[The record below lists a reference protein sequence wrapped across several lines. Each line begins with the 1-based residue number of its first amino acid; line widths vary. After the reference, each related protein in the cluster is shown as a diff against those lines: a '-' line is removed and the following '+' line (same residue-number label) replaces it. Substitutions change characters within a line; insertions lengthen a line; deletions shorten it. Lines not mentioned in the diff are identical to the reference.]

1 MDKCFTIY
9 YLNLSKVYELS
20 MMINNV
26 VLSGIQREKE
36 NTNEISKS
44 RSKES
49 QGEIGID
56 RTFLANVKGISI
68 DASENKETKS
78 SKWIET
84 LEVKTTKSTLLKN
97 IYEKAKEIT
106 DFQNVNEGDLIKIS
120 NIKLN
125 LFREEE
131 TRSILA
137 IRREAL
143 KGITYDGIEIHNI
156 LNSFL
161 QDYSYV
167 LEGNIPSSEESILIK
182 IPVEVESEFENKY
195 AVDDLLIG
203 KVMLLGIYR
212 GDIDSTEVNRSTFSF
227 FSSQEKSKTV
237 NIDTSKMISSSNNYK
252 GFEELHNDEDDGKK
266 YKFIDLLAII
276 QEVEFEKEEILEHP
290 PEKVCWWKRIISK
303 WRAR

>member
-26 VLSGIQREKE
+26 VLSGIQREKA
-36 NTNEISKS
+36 NTNELSKS
-44 RSKES
+44 RSKEL

-106 DFQNVNEGDLIKIS
+106 DFENVNEGDLIKIS

-167 LEGNIPSSEESILIK
+167 FEGSILSSEESILIK

-212 GDIDSTEVNRSTFSF
+212 GDIDSTEANRSTFSF
-227 FSSQEKSKTV
+227 FSSQEQSKNA
-237 NIDTSKMISSSNNYK
+237 NIDSSKIISSGNNYK
-252 GFEELHNDEDDGKK
+252 SFEEVHNDEDDGKK
-266 YKFIDLLAII
+266 YKFIDILAII
-276 QEVEFEKEEILEHP
+276 QEVEFEKEEILELP
-290 PEKVCWWKRIISK
+290 PEKLCWWKRIISK
-303 WRAR
+303 WRTK

>member
-26 VLSGIQREKE
+26 LLSGIQREKE
-36 NTNEISKS
+36 NTNQISRS

-97 IYEKAKEIT
+97 IYEKAKEVT
-106 DFQNVNEGDLIKIS
+106 NFENVNEGDLIKIS

-125 LFREEE
+125 LFQEEE

-143 KGITYDGIEIHNI
+143 KGITYEGIEINNI

-167 LEGNIPSSEESILIK
+167 FEGSISSSKESVLIK

-212 GDIDSTEVNRSTFSF
+212 GDIDSTEVKRSTFSF
-227 FSSQEKSKTV
+227 FSSQEQSK
-237 NIDTSKMISSSNNYK
+237 IDNVDSSKIISSGNNYK
-252 GFEELHNDEDDGKK
+252 SFEEIHDDKDDEKQ

-276 QEVEFEKEEILEHP
+276 QEVEFEKEEIIEQP
-290 PEKVCWWKRIISK
+290 SEKVCWWKRIINK
-303 WRAR
+303 WRSR